1 MNPDTVTY
9 NNINNKNDNIISGNK
24 LDENN
29 KINIENENVIKDFSI
44 NQKKKIAERVENLKS
59 KKHFK
64 EIFKIVF
71 TNSGSFTRDTTG
83 IYINFNS
90 LDNSILLKIKD
101 YLDNIN
107 LLTKKDIIPLP
118 SKFLPYFS
126 DESSHKDSG
135 IKFSNHEK
143 NILRHIDGGNS
154 QKNNTCFNNLNSIN
168 SINSSSMVDS
178 NSEKSINKQKIIIKP
193 FNLD

>member
-1 MNPDTVTY
+1 MNPDTVIY
-9 NNINNKNDNIISGNK
+9 NNVNNKDDNIIFGNK

-29 KINIENENVIKDFSI
+29 KINIVNENVIKDFSI

-90 LDNSILLKIKD
+90 LDNSILFKIKD

-118 SKFLPYFS
+118 TKFLPYFS
-126 DESSHKDSG
+126 DESLHKDSG

-143 NILRHIDGGNS
+143 NILRHIDGGKS
-154 QKNNTCFNNLNSIN
+154 QKHSTSFNNLNSIN
-168 SINSSSMVDS
+168 SSSMLDS
-178 NSEKSINKQKIIIKP
+178 NSEKSINKEKIIIKP